1 MSKRLKV
8 RIMKAVIAGTLSVM
22 AVVLFQTG
30 DAAAEIKFGTLPRL
44 SAAELQTMYAPL
56 VEYLSKETGEQI
68 SIVVPK
74 SFEAFKDEVKAGR
87 IDVGFANPLVYVEL
101 KNKVNVE
108 PLVLSSEVK
117 SGTRIRG
124 IIIARKDS
132 GITRIQDLQGKKISF
147 MDKDSAAGYIF
158 QLFLLSKA
166 GLNAGKDFTVLPFAK
181 KHDNIT
187 MAVFNK
193 TADAGGIREDELE
206 KMRGKVDID
215 QLRIVGY
222 TDYFPNWPV
231 FAAPGLD
238 KGTAAKIRAAL
249 LKLKPNDPQNE
260 KILALAR
267 LTGFVPVSDKEY
279 DDLRKAVTV
288 ASAP

>member
-1 MSKRLKV
+1 MGDLFQKGGNMSKRLKV
-8 RIMKAVIAGTLSVM
+8 RIMKAVIAGALSVM
-22 AVVLFQTG
+22 AVVLFQAG

-166 GLNAGKDFTVLPFAK
+166 GAVGARPRCPGIPRPCTPPDGAGCCQF
-181 KHDNIT
+181 
-187 MAVFNK
+187 
-193 TADAGGIREDELE
+193 R
-206 KMRGKVDID
+206 
-215 QLRIVGY
+215 
-222 TDYFPNWPV
+222 
-231 FAAPGLD
+231 
-238 KGTAAKIRAAL
+238 
-249 LKLKPNDPQNE
+249 
-260 KILALAR
+260 
-267 LTGFVPVSDKEY
+267 
-279 DDLRKAVTV
+279 
-288 ASAP
+288 

>member
-1 MSKRLKV
+1 MGDLFQKGGNMSKRLKV
-8 RIMKAVIAGTLSVM
+8 RIMKAVIAGALSVM
-22 AVVLFQTG
+22 AVVLFQAG

-74 SFEAFKDEVKAGR
+74 SFEAFK
-87 IDVGFANPLVYVEL
+87 
-101 KNKVNVE
+101 
-108 PLVLSSEVK
+108 
-117 SGTRIRG
+117 
-124 IIIARKDS
+124 
-132 GITRIQDLQGKKISF
+132 
-147 MDKDSAAGYIF
+147 DKDSAAGYIF